1 MRDSIEDL
9 SALSRRGELDA
20 AERRRLEL
28 ALASSSEA
36 RLLHRAGLELDKGGS
51 MLPGDDALAERVKR
65 RVMARVLPV
74 ASVRR
79 RRFLPW
85 GIAAAVACVAVAA
98 AGTVVG
104 YRPLRALFSTSVAAA
119 PPPQQKPSAPAPA
132 VAVAPQVLTG
142 AEAKAP
148 DSGVSAVSTPAPAN
162 TPKSVVALDASA
174 SSPSELFASAASA
187 RRRGK
192 TQEAMLLYDALQS
205 RFPASAEANAA
216 DMALGMLRL
225 QRGSANSA
233 LEHFTRYLSRNQHAE
248 LVPDALWGKAQ
259 ALSSLGRGAEA
270 RRGYQS
276 LLEHYPDST
285 YAAAARS
292 KLEASK
298 PGP

>member
-9 SALSRRGELDA
+9 SALSRRGELDP

-28 ALASSSEA
+28 TLASSSEA
-36 RLLHRAGLELDKGGS
+36 RLLHRAGLELDEGGS

-74 ASVRR
+74 APARR
-79 RRFLPW
+79 RRLLPW
-85 GIAAAVACVAVAA
+85 GIAAAVACVTVAA

-104 YRPLRALFSTSVAAA
+104 YRPLRALFSTSA
-119 PPPQQKPSAPAPA
+119 APAPQQQRERAARTTA
-132 VAVAPQVLTG
+132 VPVAPQVVPS
-142 AEAKAP
+142 AEAKP
-148 DSGVSAVSTPAPAN
+148 SDSGVPVVSTLAPAAA
-162 TPKSVVALDASA
+162 PKAVAALDAS
-174 SSPSELFASAASA
+174 SPGELFASAASA

-192 TQEAMLLYDALQS
+192 AQEAMLWYDALQS

-225 QRGSANSA
+225 QRGSARSA
-233 LEHFTRYLSRNQHAE
+233 LDHFTRYLSRNQRAE

-259 ALSSLGRGAEA
+259 ALSSLGRVAEA
-270 RRGYQS
+270 RRSYQS
-276 LLEHYPDST
+276 LLERYPDST

-298 PGP
+298 PEP

>member
-9 SALSRRGELDA
+9 SALSRRGELDP

-28 ALASSSEA
+28 TLASSSEA
-36 RLLHRAGLELDKGGS
+36 RLLHRAGLELDEGGS

-74 ASVRR
+74 APARR
-79 RRFLPW
+79 RRLLPW
-85 GIAAAVACVAVAA
+85 GIAAAVACVTVAA
-98 AGTVVG
+98 AATVVG
-104 YRPLRALFSTSVAAA
+104 YRPLRALFSTSA
-119 PPPQQKPSAPAPA
+119 APAPQQQRERAARTTA
-132 VAVAPQVLTG
+132 VPVAPQVVPS
-142 AEAKAP
+142 AEAKP
-148 DSGVSAVSTPAPAN
+148 SESGVPVVSTLAPAAA
-162 TPKSVVALDASA
+162 PKAVAALDAS
-174 SSPSELFASAASA
+174 SPGELFASAASA

-192 TQEAMLLYDALQS
+192 AQEAMLLYDALQS

-225 QRGSANSA
+225 QRGSARSA
-233 LEHFTRYLSRNQHAE
+233 LDHFTRYLSRNQRAE

-259 ALSSLGRGAEA
+259 ALSSLGRVAEA
-270 RRGYQS
+270 RRSYQS
-276 LLEHYPDST
+276 LLERYPDST

-298 PGP
+298 PEP